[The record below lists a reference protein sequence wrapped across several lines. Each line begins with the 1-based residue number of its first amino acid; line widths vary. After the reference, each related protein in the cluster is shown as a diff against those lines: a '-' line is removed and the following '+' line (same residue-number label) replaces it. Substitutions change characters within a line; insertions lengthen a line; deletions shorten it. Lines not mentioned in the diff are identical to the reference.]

1 MSNNP
6 KKLSLKERINFLAK
20 DSFIYGG
27 GNAINK
33 LISLLVFPLL
43 TRYFSTGQYGILDS
57 FYLIANLFTIL
68 LVFGQDSAVA
78 RYYYEYENIK
88 QKKQVVS
95 QSLLIQVFFMILL
108 IPILWNM
115 APDISM
121 IYTKKIDYV
130 NIIKIII
137 ILIPIGVAHNF
148 SVNLLKWTF
157 QRWKFLLLTV
167 GESTTYLILTAIAV
181 IFFKPEIVSL
191 FYIFLVV
198 RFIYASVGLWLTKK
212 FIIFSN
218 NFEISK
224 KLLNYAYP
232 YGIICVIGAFLPAL
246 DRYFITN
253 FLTPISLG
261 LYAAGYKIASMI
273 SLPINAFQ
281 TAWGPFYLS
290 IHKEKNSSKTYNII
304 LIGYTIIIAFSV
316 LVLTAL
322 SKYILIFFAST
333 KYTGAEIIVF
343 PLAFGIALMS
353 ITDIIGIG
361 IELSKKT
368 LPKIYGLLL
377 RLLVFSIIAYT
388 TISHFGIIAVA
399 FAVLISYL
407 INGLINIIY
416 GYRQY
421 SLRYELKLPI
431 YIVILTFLAGAFMF
445 IIDYMSLEYSIILK
459 FINLL
464 LFSIILYFILPQH
477 YTIQLVKTITAIMK
491 NNKLVNKI
499 KKENIEN
506 KVCPKDNSN
515 I

>member
-191 FYIFLVV
+191 FYIFLV
-198 RFIYASVGLWLTKK
+198 
-212 FIIFSN
+212 
-218 NFEISK
+218 
-224 KLLNYAYP
+224 
-232 YGIICVIGAFLPAL
+232 
-246 DRYFITN
+246 
-253 FLTPISLG
+253 
-261 LYAAGYKIASMI
+261 
-273 SLPINAFQ
+273 
-281 TAWGPFYLS
+281 
-290 IHKEKNSSKTYNII
+290 
-304 LIGYTIIIAFSV
+304 
-316 LVLTAL
+316 
-322 SKYILIFFAST
+322 
-333 KYTGAEIIVF
+333 
-343 PLAFGIALMS
+343 
-353 ITDIIGIG
+353 
-361 IELSKKT
+361 
-368 LPKIYGLLL
+368 
-377 RLLVFSIIAYT
+377 
-388 TISHFGIIAVA
+388 
-399 FAVLISYL
+399 
-407 INGLINIIY
+407 
-416 GYRQY
+416 
-421 SLRYELKLPI
+421 
-431 YIVILTFLAGAFMF
+431 
-445 IIDYMSLEYSIILK
+445 
-459 FINLL
+459 
-464 LFSIILYFILPQH
+464 
-477 YTIQLVKTITAIMK
+477 
-491 NNKLVNKI
+491 
-499 KKENIEN
+499 
-506 KVCPKDNSN
+506 
-515 I
+515 